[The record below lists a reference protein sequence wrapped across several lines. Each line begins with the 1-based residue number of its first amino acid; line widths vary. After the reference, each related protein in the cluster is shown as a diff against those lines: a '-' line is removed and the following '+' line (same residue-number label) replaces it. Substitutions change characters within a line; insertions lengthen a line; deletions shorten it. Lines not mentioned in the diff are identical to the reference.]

1 MSKANTIFE
10 KGLALF
16 SALTSFIFVYY
27 ALGLLN
33 AGSVPQWDKV
43 FAYVAIGYGLGNI
56 YILSAVW
63 RLQESWTLWANKL
76 IALCF
81 YGVFLLDLFQ
91 TGVKSNLEY
100 VGAVGLAGVLWLN
113 WYAVKTLAGRRQEP
127 AAEERKPK
135 KPKGSHR

>member
-27 ALGLLN
+27 ALALLN
-33 AGSVPQWDKV
+33 ASGVPQWDRV
-43 FAYVAIGYGLGNI
+43 FGYVAIGYGLGNI

-63 RLQESWTLWANKL
+63 RQSGGWALWANKL

-100 VGAVGLAGVLWLN
+100 VGALGVAGALWLN

-127 AAEERKPK
+127 ATEDRQPK
-135 KPKGSHR
+135 KPKGSRH